1 MNNKKTYNIDDKTL
15 EKIISV
21 AYGSAGI
28 KDRIS
33 IYLLTKKSS
42 EAKSILNDYRDT
54 ASQVHK
60 LETEEMPEKILR
72 KVQTEIKA
80 GIKKERSFLS
90 DFLSLFLFKPR
101 FSFTAVVII
110 VAAIVM
116 SIFVRDNRMNSK
128 YSQQEI
134 ERASRQTKQAL
145 ALVSNIFN
153 TTKTTITDDI
163 IPNRVAKPIN
173 ESFNYVN
180 EIFQKGENNACR
192 NNIRNHSIV
201 IEAL

>member
-180 EIFQKGENNACR
+180 EIFQKGENNETL
-192 NNIRNHSIV
+192 N
-201 IEAL
+201 